1 MERSENN
8 IEHNNRG
15 LSWIVLKYG
24 LVTDGC
30 PICYLV
36 KLSMEK
42 YFEFLLYE
50 SATDA
55 SVHKKTI
62 ASFGMCN
69 THTYILKEI
78 EEKLNSDGLN
88 IAVLYE
94 TILQK
99 EIKLLKKIDDIEIK
113 KSKRRFFMTKNSKEF
128 DDYKKE
134 IISELEAK
142 GICPGCE
149 HQKQSETFYTHEIL
163 RLYKDSDFRE
173 KYENEKI
180 LLCRKHF
187 LFLINESESIDAI
200 KYFVEIQKSK
210 ISRLYE
216 KLSKFIEKHDY
227 RFKNEMTD
235 DERNSW
241 KIVLEYTGS
250 KKNI

>member
-1 MERSENN
+1 MESTENN
-8 IEHNNRG
+8 IEQNTRG

-30 PICYLV
+30 PICYSV

-55 SVHKKTI
+55 AVHKKTI

-113 KSKRRFFMTKNSKEF
+113 KSKKLFFVTKNLREF
-128 DDYKKE
+128 DNYKKE

-142 GICPGCE
+142 GPCPGCE
-149 HQKQSETFYTHEIL
+149 HQKQSENFYTHEIL

-187 LFLINESESIDAI
+187 LFLINESEDIDAI
-200 KYFVEIQKSK
+200 KYFVEMQKSK
-210 ISRLYE
+210 INCLYD

-227 RFKNEMTD
+227 RLKNEITN

-241 KIVLEYTGS
+241 KLVLEYTGS